1 MPNQKWR
8 SFARLCTFSLP
19 DELLAFAVPRGTDN
33 DGNIIE
39 SEKLW
44 RERVQAWREKFALCF
59 VMLGA
64 NVGFLGLGGFIFL
77 LKCGKSKTEEET
89 NSKWYDW
96 DGIKNSVKDSI
107 NHENSTCRA
116 LNMTMLTIMLI
127 VVAILAVQCLC
138 SLIYLLRFG
147 RTICKAKRGGECQSA
162 RVIVTI
168 PCYNEGRFE
177 LEKTIDSVKN
187 ESYPKENKLL
197 LFISD
202 GNKKGTSSDGPNYA
216 TTPVILSHL
225 LGYKKNADDTMYS
238 CDSTGYVTDENGE
251 KNPIGNR
258 AKLYH
263 GTTADGLNYMVI
275 EKCGLASNADDVG
288 NRGKRDSQILLLQL
302 LNRVMHNHMLR
313 QYQNGRDD
321 FKDLN
326 ELETALDGAL
336 KEMGFP
342 LTSASESGSEQV
354 KYLMAVD
361 ADTRLSKD
369 SITQMVYSMETQPK
383 TLALCGETKVD
394 NKDDSWVTKMQ
405 VFEYYTNHGL
415 KKAFESVFGTVTCL
429 PGCFT

>member
-1 MPNQKWR
+1 M
-8 SFARLCTFSLP
+8 
-19 DELLAFAVPRGTDN
+19 
-33 DGNIIE
+33 
-39 SEKLW
+39 
-44 RERVQAWREKFALCF
+44 
-59 VMLGA
+59 
-64 NVGFLGLGGFIFL
+64 GFLGLGGFIFL

-147 RTICKAKRGGECQSA
+147 RTICKAKLGGECQSA

-251 KNPIGNR
+251 KNNIGNR

-263 GTTADGLNYMVI
+263 GTTADGFNYMVI

-336 KEMGFP
+336 REMGFP